1 MVILWRHWPPT
12 IRVWILVNIIPHN
25 RPEVRYWETGMSYQI
40 IPCMQLSLD
49 ILYLKIH
56 QTLHSFYG
64 YHWTDPVTWGCFVM
78 SSSQEMKYI
87 EIIILKFSMQLK
99 SAIFN
104 IKLQS
109 FDMIFLYISE
119 RIKRIVIRRTKQ
131 MMTTMMTNPSP
142 TSNLSLKHHANRLVY

>member
-1 MVILWRHWPPT
+1 
-12 IRVWILVNIIPHN
+12 
-25 RPEVRYWETGMSYQI
+25 
-40 IPCMQLSLD
+40 
-49 ILYLKIH
+49 
-56 QTLHSFYG
+56 
-64 YHWTDPVTWGCFVM
+64 M

-109 FDMIFLYISE
+109 FDMIFLYIISE